1 MIFIE
6 RMSSWSQVVD
16 VYPHGNRSPG
26 GQETGFFVQ
35 KDTPARE
42 KHLQAILLG
51 LWSTKNPVSG
61 LPPEQ
66 RILLMIVTERAK
78 VPQVYQ
84 RGRENTKGLAFF
96 CEIWYNDSLRQ
107 KCASLLVVL

>member
-1 MIFIE
+1 MCILT
-6 RMSSWSQVVD
+6 VTVHLG
-16 VYPHGNRSPG
+16 VKKPG
-26 GQETGFFVQ
+26 FSYRKTSLPG
-35 KDTPARE
+35 E

-84 RGRENTKGLAFF
+84 RGRENTKGLASF
-96 CEIWYNDSLRQ
+96 CEIWYNSCLRQ
-107 KCASLLVVL
+107 KRASLLVVL